1 VQVSLKLQKR
11 LAASVLGCGKR
22 KIWLDPTEINEIS
35 MANSRASAN
44 CQRAWGCGCGCDRTG
59 RRWGGRTG
67 EGGERGTGN
76 SSAVGWALTVPFVA
90 VAQAKTCAS
99 S

>member
-1 VQVSLKLQKR
+1 MSLKLQKR

-35 MANSRASAN
+35 MANSRASA
-44 CQRAWGCGCGCDRTG
+44 RRTDRSA
-59 RRWGGRTG
+59 RRSRGHVYAGDPRGGQ
-67 EGGERGTGN
+67 GTGPT
-76 SSAVGWALTVPFVA
+76 GWVVALTA
-90 VAQAKTCAS
+90 VRVRVRVCCSVQAKTCAS